1 MIAAL
6 ALALAAAAPPPPLAG
21 LYVSHAMEVGAA
33 LELTADHRFRYQL
46 DYGAVSE
53 QAEGRWTRDKSH
65 VYLTATRMTGQW
77 NVPAFR
83 REPLAIDGDR
93 LILERY
99 ERTIPF
105 EREPTASKE

>member
-1 MIAAL
+1 M
-6 ALALAAAAPPPPLAG
+6 
-21 LYVSHAMEVGAA
+21 
-33 LELTADHRFRYQL
+33 
-46 DYGAVSE
+46 SE
-53 QAEGRWTRDKSH
+53 QAEGRWTSDRGH

-77 NVPAFR
+77 KVPAFR
-83 REPLAIDGDR
+83 REPLAIDGGR